1 MNREEKKINE
11 YALRHTRI
19 KSLGE
24 QEKSSKQAQKKRLLW
39 SESVSLPQNLYVEA
53 LTSNI
58 MVFGGNVTQKG
69 NRLLKSQ

>member
-1 MNREEKKINE
+1 MKKKKS
-11 YALRHTRI
+11 

-24 QEKSSKQAQKKRLLW
+24 QEKSYKQAQKKRLLW